1 MGWDVARNSCQADAP
16 PSTVGDLASIPDE
29 ATNAF
34 LVDLIT
40 QDLGDLVR
48 DGVEGKPFWVGGQ
61 KVGMIWWYLM

>member
-40 QDLGDLVR
+40 TELGDLVR

-61 KVGMIWWYLM
+61 KVGMRFG

>member
-1 MGWDVARNSCQADAP
+1 MEWDVARNSCQADAP

-40 QDLGDLVR
+40 IELGDLVR
-48 DGVEGKPFWVGGQ
+48 DGYEGKSFWVGGE
-61 KVGMIWWYLM
+61 KVGMGFG